1 MNFIED
7 LSATAVVLARKAREI
22 ARKLWVR
29 VILIAALSLVAA
41 VAAKLFAHLI
51 PDGFS
56 ESIGADS
63 LVGLLTIIANAM
75 LAVTTFSLS
84 VIVTIHRSAS
94 TQWTPRAHRVLLRD
108 SPTQTVLATFIGAY
122 IYALA
127 SLILLSTPYF
137 GEAGVVVLFGMTL
150 IVIVLIVAMMLRWIL
165 HLQTWG
171 SLIQTT
177 SAIEEEAAAAFKAQA
192 RRPCHGAHPLT
203 PETAIP
209 AGARDLR
216 AQATGYVQAIYEP
229 RINASAARAEANVY
243 LTAPAGRFV
252 HKGDVI
258 GHVAGGDDELVDDIT
273 DAIIIGRVRTP
284 DQDPRFCLI
293 MLSEIGSKA
302 LSPGINDPGTA
313 IDVLGTITRVLGHFH
328 PGEDAEPPEYRN
340 LWMPPLNAADLI
352 VDAFVPI
359 ARDGAALVE
368 VQIALQKR
376 LDALVRH
383 GPPVIAEAAR
393 LMAADAL
400 ARANAALQAESDRKR
415 LAEACGQ
422 G

>member
-1 MNFIED
+1 MNFIGE
-7 LSATAVVLARKAREI
+7 LSAMAVVLVRKAREV

-56 ESIGADS
+56 QSIGADS

-94 TQWTPRAHRVLLRD
+94 TQWTPRAHRVMLRD

-122 IYALA
+122 IYSLA

-150 IVIVLIVAMMLRWIL
+150 LVILLIVGMMIRWIL

-177 SAIEEEAAAAFKAQA
+177 SAIEEEAATAFKARA
-192 RRPCHGAHPLT
+192 RRPCQGAQPLT
-203 PETAIP
+203 VETVNP
-209 AGARDLR
+209 DGARDLR
-216 AQATGYVQAIYEP
+216 AQDTGYVQAIYEP
-229 RINASAARAEANVY
+229 RINASAARADANVY
-243 LTAPAGRFV
+243 LIAPTGRFV

-258 GHVAGGDDELVDDIT
+258 GHVAGGDDQLMEDIAA
-273 DAIIIGRVRTP
+273 AITIGRVRTP

-328 PGEDAEPPEYRN
+328 PGEDAGPPEYQN
-340 LWMPPLNAADLI
+340 LWLPPLDPADLI

-359 ARDGAALVE
+359 ARDGAGLVE

-376 LDALVRH
+376 LEGLVRH
-383 GPPVIAEAAR
+383 AHPVIAESAR
-393 LMAADAL
+393 RMAADAM
-400 ARANAALQAESDRKR
+400 ARANAALEAESDRMR
-415 LAEACGQ
+415 LAAACRLG
-422 G
+422 